1 MPGDHPP
8 IIRPA
13 AAGDAAAIAA
23 VRAVTW
29 RKAYAGLIAP
39 DILARV
45 TAPGTAPSDPPPYRW
60 TLVAVGGPGEP
71 VTGFASYGPERSV
84 LPPSA
89 PASRADGQPARPAI
103 VPAGLSADG
112 QAGRTGELYALY
124 VTPASWSTGVGRALL
139 ETAAAALRDAG
150 YRQMVL
156 WVLAG
161 NARARRFYAR
171 AGLAPDGAVNVL
183 AGLGGVEEVR
193 YARDL

>member
-1 MPGDHPP
+1 M
-8 IIRPA
+8 IRPA
-13 AAGDAAAIAA
+13 SAADAAAIAA

-45 TAPGTAPSDPPPYRW
+45 TAPDAAPFDPPPYRR
-60 TLVAVGGPGEP
+60 TLVAVGGPGEA

-84 LPPSA
+84 LPPAA
-89 PASRADGQPARPAI
+89 PPSPADGR
-103 VPAGLSADG
+103 AGPPRVFPSELSADG
-112 QAGRTGELYALY
+112 QAGRAGELYALY
-124 VTPASWSTGVGRALL
+124 VTPAAWSTGAGRALS
-139 ETAAAALRDAG
+139 ETVTAALRDAG
-150 YRQMVL
+150 YRRMVL

-161 NARARRFYAR
+161 NARARRFYAK
-171 AGLAPDGAVNVL
+171 AGFAPDGAVNVL

>member
-1 MPGDHPP
+1 M
-8 IIRPA
+8 IRPA
-13 AAGDAAAIAA
+13 CAADAAAVAA

-45 TAPGTAPSDPPPYRW
+45 TAPDAAPFDPPPYRR
-60 TLVAVGGPGEP
+60 TLVAVGGPGEA

-89 PASRADGQPARPAI
+89 SPSPAASPADPPAVFPSRLG
-103 VPAGLSADG
+103 ADG
-112 QAGRTGELYALY
+112 QACRTGELYALY
-124 VTPASWSTGVGRALL
+124 VAPVAWSAGVGRALL
-139 ETAAAALRDAG
+139 EAATTALRDAG
-150 YRQMVL
+150 YRRMVL

-161 NARARRFYAR
+161 NTRARRFYAR
-171 AGLAPDGAVNVL
+171 AGLDPDGAVNVL

-193 YARDL
+193 CARNL